1 MPPLLTVSALPV
13 ERILCLGAHCD
24 DIEIGCG
31 GTILK
36 LLESS
41 PGVHVDW
48 IVFSSTDAREAE
60 AKAGAARFLEGAGS
74 ANVVTKTFRE
84 RFFPYVGAEIKEYFD
99 ELGAKLRPDV
109 VFTHFRDDLHQDH
122 VLLAELALNTF
133 RDHLI
138 LEYEIPKWDGDL
150 GTPNV
155 FVEADAAIAQRKID
169 LLHEHFAS
177 QRSRDWFDDQTF
189 YSLLRIR
196 GMECRS
202 PSRLAEAFYARKL
215 LFTAHTKRECCS

>member
-1 MPPLLTVSALPV
+1 MLGLSLDTNRPLRLLV
-13 ERILCLGAHCD
+13 IGAHAD

-31 GTILK
+31 ATVLR
-36 LLESS
+36 LVREN
-41 PGVHVDW
+41 PGIEVDW
-48 IVFSSTDAREAE
+48 VVASAGGVRCAE
-60 AKAGAARFLEGAGS
+60 AQSSAGAFLQGAATVRLHLWGLRDGFLPYS
-74 ANVVTKTFRE
+74 GEAVKE
-84 RFFPYVGAEIKEYFD
+84 RFEALKRESQ
-99 ELGAKLRPDV
+99 PDLV
-109 VFTHFRDDLHQDH
+109 MTHYRADLHQDH
-122 VLLAELALNTF
+122 RLISDLTWNTF
-133 RDHLI
+133 RDAVV